1 MDNTTVKKV
10 HIIYK
15 THLDVGFTD
24 LSANIFRKY
33 DEKFIPKA
41 LATAEELN
49 TPEKTQFIW
58 TVGSFVIDRYLE
70 TAPAPEREKLEEA
83 IRRGWITW
91 HGLPFTTHTELMDD
105 SLFRYGLSISRRLDE
120 RFGKKTIAAKM
131 SDVPGHT
138 IALVP
143 LLREAGMTYLHI
155 GINSSSKVVDVP

>member
-41 LATAEELN
+41 LATAEALN

-105 SLFRYGLSISRRLDE
+105 SLFRYAYRS
-120 RFGKKTIAAKM
+120 AAALT
-131 SDVPGHT
+131 SDSAKRPS
-138 IALVP
+138 P
-143 LLREAGMTYLHI
+143 PR
-155 GINSSSKVVDVP
+155 